1 MLKKRLIAC
10 FFIKDGLIV
19 QSYDFRKYLPI
30 GKPKFAVEY
39 TSRWDVDEIVVID
52 IDATKNNTS
61 INPHLVEEIA
71 KYTLV
76 PLTVGGGLK
85 NVTQVKDV
93 ISAGADKVVINS
105 AIFNSPNFISNIV
118 DIFGT
123 QCIVASIDCIEIAP
137 NVHKV
142 YNYLDSCQTKS
153 NPIKLAEKYQ
163 RYGAGEIFI
172 NSVNRDGSRKGYD
185 LNLIKKISKSIS
197 VPLITCGGV
206 GIFEHFGLGI
216 KAGAS
221 AVAAA
226 NIFQHIEHST
236 IIAKAHLF
244 NAGIDVRLDLP
255 ANYQDRQFDEFGRLI
270 KLDQDHLINF
280 QK

>member
-10 FFIKDGLIV
+10 FFIKNDLIV
-19 QSYDFRKYLPI
+19 QSYDFKKYLPI

-52 IDATKNNTS
+52 IDATKNNTF
-61 INPHLVEEIA
+61 IRPHLVEEIA

-85 NVTQVKDV
+85 NVNQVRDV

-123 QCIVASIDCIEIAP
+123 QCIVASIDCIETSP
-137 NVHKV
+137 NDHKV
-142 YNYLDSCQTKS
+142 YKYLDSSHTTL
-153 NPIKLAEKYQ
+153 NPIELAEKYQ

-172 NSVNRDGSRKGYD
+172 NSVNRDGSRKRD
-185 LNLIKKISKSIS
+185 L
-197 VPLITCGGV
+197 
-206 GIFEHFGLGI
+206 
-216 KAGAS
+216 
-221 AVAAA
+221 
-226 NIFQHIEHST
+226 
-236 IIAKAHLF
+236 
-244 NAGIDVRLDLP
+244 
-255 ANYQDRQFDEFGRLI
+255 
-270 KLDQDHLINF
+270 
-280 QK
+280 